1 MISTFYNTAS
11 LFFETSLSSPLEP
24 YCHIVHDFGLAG
36 GIDNLK
42 GSTSPRSLKVSL
54 NAKKLGDYLLF
65 SPLMNGTDPWLLM
78 WWVMSEL
85 SDAEAM
91 FVARKPFVCR
101 QHGTKPAAQEVL
113 SPNVPIINRALTL
126 SNLGDQLCCT
136 IYWTRGPRNIEKE
149 VSLQPFVY
157 FLVWLNIYLS

>member
-54 NAKKLGDYLLF
+54 NAKKLGDCLF
-65 SPLMNGTDPWLLM
+65 SPLMNGTGSWCGEWCQMLRRCLSQGNPLCVANMGPSQQPRRFCLPMFQLSIEPWLCQALETNSAALY
-78 WWVMSEL
+78 WKRGSRNILRESL
-85 SDAEAM
+85 
-91 FVARKPFVCR
+91 FVC
-101 QHGTKPAAQEVL
+101 
-113 SPNVPIINRALTL
+113 
-126 SNLGDQLCCT
+126 
-136 IYWTRGPRNIEKE
+136 
-149 VSLQPFVY
+149 

>member
-42 GSTSPRSLKVSL
+42 GSTSPCSLKVSL
-54 NAKKLGDYLLF
+54 NAKKLGDCLF
-65 SPLMNGTDPWLLM
+65 SLNEWQGPHAPHGWLLM
-78 WWVMSEL
+78 WWVMS
-85 SDAEAM
+85 DAEVM
-91 FVARKPFVCR
+91 FVTWKPFVCR

-126 SNLGDQLCCT
+126 SNLWDQLCCT
-136 IYWTRGPRNIEKE
+136 VLKTWFKK
-149 VSLQPFVY
+149 
-157 FLVWLNIYLS
+157 YL

>member
-42 GSTSPRSLKVSL
+42 GSTSSCSLKVSL
-54 NAKKLGDYLLF
+54 NAKKLGDCLF
-65 SPLMNGTDPWLLM
+65 YINEWHGHTLLM
-78 WWVMSEL
+78 WWVM

-101 QHGTKPAAQEVL
+101 QHGTRPAAQEVL

-126 SNLGDQLCCT
+126 SNIGDQLCCT
-136 IYWTRGPRNIEKE
+136 ILKTCFKKYIKRMLLCS
-149 VSLQPFVY
+149 SLFT
-157 FLVWLNIYLS
+157 S